1 MCWVKSSGYFFIK
14 LSSVIF
20 YPRLLVGVFYT
31 TRILQDRRGFLIK
44 GIILQFKFIL
54 LIVFLFSFS
63 LYPQV
68 DSVKLNKYNF
78 IANQIT
84 KKTLTEK
91 KGYELLRE
99 LCDIGPRLSGS
110 EKSLRAI
117 YWAEDKFKKIG
128 VDKVWLQPVIVPHW
142 ERGSI
147 ETAVITKN
155 KSSDHKSLNILSLGG
170 SVSTPEN
177 GITAN
182 VIEVKNFSELEQ
194 RKNEVNGKIVFFS
207 RPLDESL
214 LNTFSGYG
222 SAVDQRVY
230 GAVEAAK
237 YGAVAV
243 LIRSITTK
251 HDNVPHTGVM
261 VYVDSLPR
269 IPAAAV
275 GYLDADLL
283 HNALLTDPNLM
294 MNLKMNCKTLPEAQS
309 YNVIAEITGTE
320 YPNKIIVIGGHFD
333 SWDQGCGA
341 HDDGA
346 GCVQSMEVL
355 NLFNELGIRPKRT
368 IRCVL
373 FINEENGSRGGKGY
387 GKFAETDNENHIA
400 AIESDRGGF
409 TPLGFDVDSDSLTL
423 NKIKSWIS
431 VLERSGIHWIKKGGS
446 GVDVQYIK
454 NSKAKIGY
462 VPDYQRYMDVHHSA
476 NDTFESVHPRELEL
490 GAASI
495 AIMAYL
501 ISEEGL

>member
-1 MCWVKSSGYFFIK
+1 MNN
-14 LSSVIF
+14 
-20 YPRLLVGVFYT
+20 
-31 TRILQDRRGFLIK
+31 
-44 GIILQFKFIL
+44 IL
-54 LIVFLFSFS
+54 LLRSVQILFLSFLFSIQLF
-63 LYPQV
+63 PQL

-84 KKTLTEK
+84 KKALVEK

-110 EKSLRAI
+110 ENSLRAI
-117 YWAEDKFKKIG
+117 FWAEEKLKNLG
-128 VDKVWLQPVIVPHW
+128 VDKVWLQPVMVPHW
-142 ERGSI
+142 EGGSV
-147 ETAVITKN
+147 ETATIV
-155 KSSDHKSLNILSLGG
+155 KSKLINEKSLNIISLGG
-170 SVSTPEN
+170 SIATPDD

-182 VIEVKNFSELEQ
+182 VIEVKNFTELKERQ
-194 RKNEVNGKIVFFS
+194 NEVKGKIVFFS
-207 RPLDESL
+207 RPVDEGL
-214 LNTFSGYG
+214 VNTFAGYG

-230 GAVEAAK
+230 GAIEASK

-243 LIRSITTK
+243 LIRSVTTK

-261 VYVDSLPR
+261 VYVDSLQK
-269 IPAAAV
+269 ISAAAL
-275 GYLDADLL
+275 GYLDADFL
-283 HNALLTDPNLM
+283 HKALIDDPKLM
-294 MNLKMNCKTLPEAQS
+294 INLKMNCKTLPEAQS

-320 YPNKIIVIGGHFD
+320 FPNEIIVVGGHFD

-355 NLFNELGIRPKRT
+355 HLFKELNLKPKRT

-373 FINEENGSRGGKGY
+373 FINEENGSRGGKEY
-387 GKFAETDNENHIA
+387 GKYAYENKEIDLA

-409 TPLGFDVDSDSLTL
+409 TPIGFDVDSDSVTL
-423 NKIKSWIS
+423 NKISNWIS
-431 VLERSGIHWIKKGGS
+431 ILENSGIKWIKKGGS
-446 GVDVQYIK
+446 GVDIQYIK
-454 NSKAKIGY
+454 NTKAKIGY
-462 VPDYQRYMDVHHSA
+462 VPDCQRYMDVHHSA

-490 GAASI
+490 GSASI